1 MKIIRVHGKKGHVDE
16 IQFIMDEFDH
26 IDSFGDMEEFN
37 LTQN

>member
-1 MKIIRVHGKKGHVDE
+1 MKVIRVHGKKGHMDE

-26 IDSFGDMEEFN
+26 INAFGDMEEFN